1 MMSAG
6 VAQDGSITLS
16 EILLAGSWKLSW
28 VVYWGPLFLSM
39 WISLQGFLGFIT
51 AQSLSNKEDC
61 SKRPRKKLQDFLWPS
76 LTGLRMP
83 PLPHWSSKAL
93 RLLRFKERSSLL
105 MEGVVKS
112 WKAFLLY
119 HVLSLSKFCWIYY
132 QDISQIHSS
141 CFPLPKYSY
150 AEQKEN
156 IMLAVP
162 TDQGK
167 RWCKILVA
175 MCWSVS
181 KQPQRQLWISWDT
194 GTG

>member
-1 MMSAG
+1 MFQEAQEE
-6 VAQDGSITLS
+6 VA
-16 EILLAGSWKLSW
+16 
-28 VVYWGPLFLSM
+28 
-39 WISLQGFLGFIT
+39 
-51 AQSLSNKEDC
+51 
-61 SKRPRKKLQDFLWPS
+61 RFLWPS
-76 LTGLRMP
+76 LTSLRMP

-112 WKAFLLY
+112 LKAFLLY
-119 HVLSLSKFCWIYY
+119 VLSLSKFCWIYY
-132 QDISQIHSS
+132 QDIPQIHSS

-181 KQPQRQLWISWDT
+181 KQPQRQLWINWDT